1 MGVKGARLS
10 RAAEVT
16 ARWAEEELAELGPVS
31 ARKMFGGFGVF
42 LDGVMFAI
50 VDPDGDL
57 FYRTDARTEPFY
69 VNGGSAQHPRMP
81 YWSVPSNVLA
91 DPDALRAWGKEA
103 LALARQA
110 KTKA

>member
-1 MGVKGARLS
+1 MGVTGARLS
-10 RAAEVT
+10 RAAEAT

-57 FYRTDARTEPFY
+57 FYRTLGFDAFEEPSIASHY
-69 VNGGSAQHPRMP
+69 T
-81 YWSVPSNVLA
+81 L
-91 DPDALRAWGKEA
+91 L
-103 LALARQA
+103 
-110 KTKA
+110 